1 LAAGGGTVRLDR
13 VRITVT
19 RQLDELPGSPASH
32 FRLRAY
38 DAVRSLRARLPAPD
52 DGNGLGFL
60 TGYYRELDAAGF
72 TESGPAEDQ
81 RWSRYLAAW
90 EGRVDGHLPVRA
102 LSRAFE
108 LTPLAL
114 TLLFTAGLV
123 DEDARFGTLFEALS
137 GLPGE
142 PRPTTGLLATWSDDD
157 DAREAVAQLLASGLL
172 EAANA
177 DAPRSRWT
185 LHVPAVLWEALRGAA
200 RPSLGPWASY
210 RPVSELPELDELVL
224 PAALAEMLDRVPELV
239 AGPDSRPLVV
249 RGPNRGGRRTL
260 AAAVARRLGLG
271 LLELRDPAADAGLV
285 GALAALLPALPLVVL
300 DPAPGETVEL
310 PQFPGYRGPLAAV
323 AGRRGGLHADRAVTI
338 TLPMPSSELRA
349 THWEQALGDRALAAE
364 LAGLTRL
371 TGGTIRAV
379 AERARAEAA
388 LAGRDR
394 PGRAEI
400 ATALG
405 AVDGEALETLATRIR
420 VTGDWGQLAVG
431 PETGREL
438 DLLRSRCRYRERLHE
453 HVGPVLG
460 EQLTAGVRVLFSG
473 PSGTGKTL
481 AARLLAASLGK
492 QLYALDLSA
501 VVNKYLG
508 ETEKNLDA
516 VLSRAEEL
524 DVVLVLD
531 EGDALMTA
539 RTDVTTAND
548 RYANL
553 ETNFLLQRLESYEGI
568 LIVTTNAGDRIDPA
582 FRRRLDVVIEFRMPD
597 ASERRSIW
605 ELHLPGDAVVGDPFL
620 AEIATRCQLSGGQI
634 RNAVLHASV
643 LALHEGSA
651 VGGGQLDR
659 AVRREYRKSG
669 SVCPLRAPAGAGA
682 YG

>member
-1 LAAGGGTVRLDR
+1 M
-13 VRITVT
+13 TVT
-19 RQLDELPGSPASH
+19 RQLDQLPGGPASH

-38 DAVRSLRARLPAPD
+38 DAVRSLRARLPAPG

-60 TGYYRELDAAGF
+60 AGYYRELDAAGF
-72 TESGPAEDQ
+72 TEPGPAEDE

-90 EGRVDGHLPVRA
+90 EGRVDGHLPIRA
-102 LSRAFE
+102 LGRAFG

-123 DEDARFGTLFEALS
+123 DEDARFGALFEALS

-142 PRPTTGLLATWSDDD
+142 PRPTTGLLSTWSDDD
-157 DAREAVAQLLASGLL
+157 EAREALAQLLASGLL
-172 EAANA
+172 VAANA

-200 RPSLGPWASY
+200 LPSLPPWASY
-210 RPVSELPELDELVL
+210 RPPVELPELDQLVL
-224 PAALAEMLDRVPELV
+224 SAALTGMLYRLPELV
-239 AGPDSRPLVV
+239 GGPAPRPLVV
-249 RGPNRGGRRTL
+249 RGPKRGGRRTL

-271 LLELRDPAADAGLV
+271 LLELGDPGAGTGLV
-285 GALAALLPALPLVVL
+285 GPLAVMLPALPLVVL

-323 AGRRGGLHADRAVTI
+323 AGRRGGVRAERAVTI
-338 TLPMPSSELRA
+338 TLPMPSPELRA
-349 THWEQALGDRALAAE
+349 AHWEQALGDGELAAE
-364 LAGLTRL
+364 LAGSARL
-371 TGGTIRAV
+371 SGGTIRAV
-379 AERARAEAA
+379 AQRARAEAA
-388 LAGRDR
+388 LAGRTR
-394 PGRAEI
+394 PGRDEV
-400 ATALG
+400 ATAIA
-405 AVDGEALETLATRIR
+405 AVDGEVLETLATRVR
-420 VTGDWGQLAVG
+420 VTGDWDQLAVV
-431 PETGREL
+431 PETAREL
-438 DLLRSRCRYRERLHE
+438 DLLRSRCRHRERLHE
-453 HVGPVLG
+453 HVGPLLG

-492 QLYALDLSA
+492 PLFALDLSA

-508 ETEKNLDA
+508 ETEKNLEA

-531 EGDALMTA
+531 EGDALMTG

-568 LIVTTNAGDRIDPA
+568 LVVTTNAGDRIDPA

-597 ASERRSIW
+597 AGERRAIW
-605 ELHLPGDAVVGDPFL
+605 DLHLPADAVVGDPFL
-620 AEIATRCQLSGGQI
+620 AELATRCQLSGGQI

-643 LALHEGSA
+643 LALHEGTA
-651 VGGGQLDR
+651 VGGDQIDR

-669 SVCPLRAPAGAGA
+669 SVCPLRAPIGAGA
-682 YG
+682 HG